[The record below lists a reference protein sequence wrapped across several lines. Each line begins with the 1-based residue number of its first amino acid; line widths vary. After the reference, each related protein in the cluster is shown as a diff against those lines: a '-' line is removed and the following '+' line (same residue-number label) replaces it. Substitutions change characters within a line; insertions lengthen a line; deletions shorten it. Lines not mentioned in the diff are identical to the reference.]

1 MKVLP
6 SLSSDLWLRV
16 SVALA
21 RLLLTWRAPLP
32 GFGDPGPFAAFST
45 PARHEAQYRRWGRV
59 LRPFG
64 GAA

>member
-1 MKVLP
+1 MKVLRP
-6 SLSSDLWLRV
+6 LSGDLWLRI

-32 GFGDPGPFAAFST
+32 GFGDAGPFATFST
-45 PARHEAQYRRWGRV
+45 PARHEAQHGRWARG
-59 LRPFG
+59 LRPVG

>member
-1 MKVLP
+1 MKVFRP
-6 SLSSDLWLRV
+6 LSSDRWLRI

-32 GFGDPGPFAAFST
+32 GFGDAGSFATFST
-45 PARHEAQYRRWGRV
+45 PARHEVQPLGPR
-59 LRPFG
+59 LRPVE